1 MSKDKY
7 DKDKYDLDEIIRNS
21 FEETIDYLKKNNI
34 QIGGLSLI
42 TFESL
47 EEFQQIY
54 KINKKFKFATYDPEK
69 REIYIIK
76 NGLKKIIDSNIK
88 ASNKNFIGDLF
99 TITQNGILYPVYK
112 NNDNIEKII
121 AKASV
126 KPIVIH
132 EIGHHIVGHGEWRA
146 SAFELL
152 VYFYENELYKHPE
165 VYEIM
170 KKNMEICEKY
180 IKRKNP
186 SSPYSLGSRLS
197 PYALGSCFAN
207 DLIYIYESSSNK
219 DKESPKLNI
228 KGMIEKL
235 KLISEEEGMD
245 ITKIYNIL
253 LTANDYYIDI
263 SRMFNTLIKVL
274 MLLYP

>member
-1 MSKDKY
+1 MVMSEDR
-7 DKDKYDLDEIIRNS
+7 YDLDDIIKNS

-34 QIGGLSLI
+34 RIGGLSLI

-47 EEFQQIY
+47 EEFQRIY
-54 KINKKFKFATYDPEK
+54 KINKKFKFATYDSEK

-76 NGLKKIIDSNIK
+76 NGLKKVINSNI
-88 ASNKNFIGDLF
+88 NNPNRIFIGNLF

-132 EIGHHIVGHGEWRA
+132 EIGHHIVGHGEWKA
-146 SAFELL
+146 SVFESL
-152 VYFYENELYKHPE
+152 VYFYQNEFHRYPE

-170 KKNMEICEKY
+170 KKNIEICDEY
-180 IKRKNP
+180 IKKKDP
-186 SSPYSLGSRLS
+186 SSPYSLGSPLA
-197 PYALGSCFAN
+197 PYALGSCFAD
-207 DLIYIYESSSNK
+207 DLIYIHENSSNK
-219 DKESPKLNI
+219 DKESPKINI
-228 KGMIEKL
+228 KDTIEKIKYL
-235 KLISEEEGMD
+235 SEEEGMD
-245 ITKIYNIL
+245 ITKIFNIL
-253 LTANDYYIDI
+253 LTTKGYYIDI